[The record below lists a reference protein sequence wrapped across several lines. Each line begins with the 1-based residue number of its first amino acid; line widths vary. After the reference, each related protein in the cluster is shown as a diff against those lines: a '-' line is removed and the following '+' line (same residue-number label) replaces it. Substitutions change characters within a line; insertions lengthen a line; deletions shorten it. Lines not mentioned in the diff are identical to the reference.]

1 MVAARPQSRNFKAER
16 EARAKEQAERRKQNK
31 GNNRDQQQNGNR
43 PKNDGRNG
51 GKTGQGN
58 RDNRRFNDQGKKPQ
72 GQGNRGN
79 DRRQQQD
86 FQPKQAGPRVDFKA
100 RAAALKAEQNAEYAR
115 SSEERFKQ
123 TQAAKEALA
132 QANKRKEPEEIFEEA
147 AKLAE
152 QTQPAV
158 TVAPVAKE
166 APVDTRVKNKLDQ
179 TKNVTIM
186 ITKKMVLENNKRIE
200 VVRIK

>member
-1 MVAARPQSRNFKAER
+1 MV
-16 EARAKEQAERRKQNK
+16 
-31 GNNRDQQQNGNR
+31 
-43 PKNDGRNG
+43 
-51 GKTGQGN
+51 
-58 RDNRRFNDQGKKPQ
+58 
-72 GQGNRGN
+72 
-79 DRRQQQD
+79 
-86 FQPKQAGPRVDFKA
+86 
-100 RAAALKAEQNAEYAR
+100 
-115 SSEERFKQ
+115 
-123 TQAAKEALA
+123 

-166 APVDTRVKNKLDQ
+166 APVDTRRKNKLDQ